1 MRTSVCSLDVIFF
14 HSKVYVSRFL
24 FNLLFNP
31 LLLVNKLNNLT
42 VVSQNALLFLKF
54 TTSLDLRIVA

>member
-1 MRTSVCSLDVIFF
+1 MRTSVCSLDVM
-14 HSKVYVSRFL
+14 KVYVSRFL

-42 VVSQNALLFLKF
+42 VVSQDALLCLKF
-54 TTSLDLRIVA
+54 TTSLDLHRVA